1 MGLRAHVCLCVQV
14 YSAHVFMDTG
24 ITVGLENPLGLVYES
39 ALLDVNIASTCSY
52 YATQIVFFLME
63 ISTYS
68 ETF

>member
-1 MGLRAHVCLCVQV
+1 
-14 YSAHVFMDTG
+14 MDTG

-39 ALLDVNIASTCSY
+39 VLLDVNIASTCSY